1 MGCHFFLHG
10 SSWSNNWTHVP
21 CVSCIAGKFFTHW
34 AIKGGLYICMYNWI
48 TLLYTC
54 VVCLVLLFVYCASG
68 LRETEECVLSCSVVS
83 NSWDPIDCSLPGSMG
98 FSRQEYWNELPLPS
112 PEDLPNPGIKPRSL
126 ALPVDSL
133 PSEPPRKPVCHAET
147 SNWEE
152 SVPLLG
158 ARDCLFLLTLVTE
171 YQWLKGS
178 ILIALCVHTCPRDA
192 VMLICCLWPGFP
204 IHVKGKDW
212 VKSMPNSNKTEFSFL
227 VVFGE
232 GESPN
237 CLHNYTLYLCFS
249 LRKFS
254 ISFCSTSSYRE
265 KANRDR
271 PVSFP
276 PNFWLFQSV
285 FLIPLIPALSEGMWH
300 TYILNIICF
309 LKTY

>member
-1 MGCHFFLHG
+1 MGSHSFLQGILPTQESNPGLLHCQWILYHLSHQG
-10 SSWSNNWTHVP
+10 S
-21 CVSCIAGKFFTHW
+21 
-34 AIKGGLYICMYNWI
+34 
-48 TLLYTC
+48 
-54 VVCLVLLFVYCASG
+54 LFVMWKQA
-68 LRETEECVLSCSVVS
+68 
-83 NSWDPIDCSLPGSMG
+83 I
-98 FSRQEYWNELPLPS
+98 
-112 PEDLPNPGIKPRSL
+112 
-126 ALPVDSL
+126 
-133 PSEPPRKPVCHAET
+133 
-147 SNWEE
+147 WEE

-158 ARDCLFLLTLVTE
+158 ARDCLFLLTWVTE

-178 ILIALCVHTCPRDA
+178 ILIALCAHACPRDA

-212 VKSMPNSNKTEFSFL
+212 VKSMPYSNKTEFSFL

-237 CLHNYTLYLCFS
+237 CLHNYTLYLCF

-265 KANRDR
+265 KDNRDR